1 MKNISMKILSLL
13 MLIALTGL
21 SPVSLASSAEEFH
34 YSAGMKYDDYG
45 PVAKTHGYLRII
57 SDASG
62 YGLIDVM
69 FSNHNPAI
77 HALFNA
83 HVRLLDAS
91 GQVLNQ
97 THFNCRVGDPSGDAA
112 SECKVSK
119 PLRPVLF
126 DSVEV
131 DFYLS
136 DVPDPNLIT
145 L

>member
-1 MKNISMKILSLL
+1 MKNISKKISGLL

-21 SPVSLASSAEEFH
+21 SLVSLASSAEEFH
-34 YSAGMKYDDYG
+34 YSASMKYDDNG
-45 PVAKTHGYLRII
+45 PVANTHGNLRVI
-57 SDASG
+57 SDWSG

-69 FSNHNPAI
+69 FSNDNPAI

-83 HVRLLDAS
+83 QVRLLDAS
-91 GQVLNQ
+91 GHVVNQ
-97 THFNCRVGDPSGDAA
+97 THFNCWVGDPNDDAA

>member
-1 MKNISMKILSLL
+1 MKNMLMNILSLL
-13 MLIALTGL
+13 MLISLIGL
-21 SPVSLASSAEEFH
+21 SRVAWASSAEEFH
-34 YSAGMKYDDYG
+34 YSARMKYDDYG
-45 PVAKTHGYLRII
+45 PVANTHGYLRII
-57 SDASG
+57 SDDSG

-69 FSNHNPAI
+69 FSNDNPAI

-83 HVRLLDAS
+83 HVRLLDAT
-91 GQVLNQ
+91 GQVVNQ
-97 THFNCRVGDPSGDAA
+97 THFNCRVGDSNDDAA